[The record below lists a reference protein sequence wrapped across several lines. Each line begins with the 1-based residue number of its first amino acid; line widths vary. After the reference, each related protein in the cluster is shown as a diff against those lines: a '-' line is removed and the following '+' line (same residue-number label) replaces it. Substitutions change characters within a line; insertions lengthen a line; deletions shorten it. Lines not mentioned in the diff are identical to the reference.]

1 MFSNIWNH
9 PKTSVAGVLLCVV
22 TVGGVLSQQGISL
35 GKAGTGT
42 VVALVCAIGTALMGL
57 LSKDPGAGQTV
68 NGPTPGSTAKL
79 GALMLCALT
88 LMGTLPTIGCT
99 AAQKTNVAQQIVNW
113 TPTVESAVNTITATA
128 ALLDPAAAPV
138 FATATVGF
146 DMLASGFVSA
156 AKAYLANPNQTNL
169 QLLQTLIVQF
179 QQNVNT
185 GLLQTA
191 GIKNADSQ
199 KTALAAINGL
209 ATALNAV
216 LALIQG
222 ISTPAQVK
230 AMSAQVHV
238 TLATVR
244 PLMDENALRTAGAQY
259 HVTPD
264 QFFAYEASAGF

>member
-1 MFSNIWNH
+1 M
-9 PKTSVAGVLLCVV
+9 
-22 TVGGVLSQQGISL
+22 QQ
-35 GKAGTGT
+35 
-42 VVALVCAIGTALMGL
+42 
-57 LSKDPGAGQTV
+57 
-68 NGPTPGSTAKL
+68 
-79 GALMLCALT
+79 
-88 LMGTLPTIGCT
+88 
-99 AAQKTNVAQQIVNW
+99 
-113 TPTVESAVNTITATA
+113 
-128 ALLDPAAAPV
+128 
-138 FATATVGF
+138 
-146 DMLASGFVSA
+146 
-156 AKAYLANPNQTNL
+156 
-169 QLLQTLIVQF
+169 
-179 QQNVNT
+179 
-185 GLLQTA
+185 A